1 MNKKS
6 ILRQIGRMARTVELI
21 QKDENGNI
29 HVIHEAN
36 KPISGRTA
44 GRILNNQNLRDMLLM
59 ATGIAIVID
68 GVKDINAAGDIKY
81 RKYDKTKKYVIS
93 AERVPENTEGIM
105 YAEIKELGT
114 HAFEHT
120 ETNGAT
126 VDQ

>member
-6 ILRQIGRMARTVELI
+6 ILRQIGRMAKSVELI
-21 QKDENGNI
+21 KRDENGKMY
-29 HVIHEAN
+29 VTHEAF

-44 GRILNNQNLRDMLLM
+44 GRILNNLDLRGILTT
-59 ATGIAIVID
+59 ATGIMIIVD
-68 GVKDINAAGDIKY
+68 DVLDTDASGNIKF
-81 RKYDKTKKYVIS
+81 RKYDKNKKYVIS
-93 AERVPENTEGIM
+93 AEVVPENEGLM

-120 ETNGAT
+120 EANGST

>member
-21 QKDENGNI
+21 QRDDNGNL
-29 HVIHEAN
+29 HVIYEAT

-44 GRILNNQNLRDMLLM
+44 GRILNNQNLRDML
-59 ATGIAIVID
+59 ASTTGILIIID
-68 GVKDINAAGDIKY
+68 DVLDTDTSGDIKF

-93 AERVPENTEGIM
+93 AEIVPDNEGIM
-105 YAEIKELGT
+105 YAEIKELGS

-120 ETNGAT
+120 KENGAS

>member
-21 QKDENGNI
+21 QRDDNGNL
-29 HVIHEAN
+29 HVIHEAT

-44 GRILNNQNLRDMLLM
+44 GRILNNQNLRDML
-59 ATGIAIVID
+59 ASTTGILIIID
-68 GVKDINAAGDIKY
+68 DVLDTDASGDIKF

-93 AERVPENTEGIM
+93 AEIVPDNEGIM
-105 YAEIKELGT
+105 YAEIKELGSN
-114 HAFEHT
+114 AFEHT
-120 ETNGAT
+120 KENGAS

>member
-21 QKDENGNI
+21 QRDDNGNL
-29 HVIHEAN
+29 HVVHGAT

-44 GRILNNQNLRDMLLM
+44 GRILNNQNLRDML
-59 ATGIAIVID
+59 ASTTGILIIID
-68 GVKDINAAGDIKY
+68 DVLDTDASGNIKF

-93 AERVPENTEGIM
+93 AEIVPDNEGIM
-105 YAEIKELGT
+105 YAEIKELGS

-120 ETNGAT
+120 KENGAS